1 MTLRAADNPYR
12 LARVMVFGASGFIG
26 RWVAQALSA
35 RGARL
40 YLPVRNPLAARELFH
55 RHGIEGKPIEYD
67 IEHGGSLLQLLRE
80 ARPSIVFHLAGY
92 GVDHSETGEQ
102 PAWRINA
109 GFTGELARAV
119 AGARDPH
126 WPAQALVHAGS
137 ALEYGTIDGALVED
151 SEPSPT
157 TTYGR
162 SKLEGTRR
170 IKQYCKETGIAAVT
184 ARLFTVYGAGEHA
197 GRLLPSLI
205 EASHTG
211 GVVPLTSGVQQ
222 RDFTYVG
229 DVAEGLLRLGLAPA
243 ETGSH
248 TIVNLATG
256 RLTSVRQFVE
266 TAAGLLGIPA
276 IRLGFGLISTR
287 FTEMKHNAVNLRRLE
302 HLLAW
307 RPETSIEEG
316 IRQTLLLLKHPQME
330 RVQ

>member
-1 MTLRAADNPYR
+1 MTLRFADNPYCR
-12 LARVMVFGASGFIG
+12 ARVMVFGASGFIG
-26 RWVAQALSA
+26 RWVAQALNA
-35 RGARL
+35 CGARL
-40 YLPVRNPLAARELFH
+40 YLPVRDPLAARELFH

-67 IEHGGSLLQLLRE
+67 IEHGGSLLQLLQE
-80 ARPSIVFHLAGY
+80 VRPSIVFHLAGY
-92 GVDHSETGEQ
+92 GVDHGETGEQ

-126 WPAQALVHAGS
+126 WPAQVLVHAGS
-137 ALEYGTIDGALVED
+137 ALEYGAIDGDLAED
-151 SEPSPT
+151 SEPNPT

-162 SKLEGTRR
+162 SKLEGTRQ
-170 IKQYCKETGIAAVT
+170 IGQCCKETGFAAVT

-205 EASHTG
+205 EASHTD

-222 RDFTYVG
+222 RDFTYVEN
-229 DVAEGLLRLGLAPA
+229 VAEGLLRLGLVPA

-248 TIVNLATG
+248 TVVNLATG
-256 RLTSVRQFVE
+256 RLTPVRQFVE
-266 TAAGLLGIPA
+266 TAAGLLSIPS
-276 IRLGFGLISTR
+276 IRLGFGLVPTR
-287 FTEMKHNAVNLRRLE
+287 FTEMKHSAVSLRRLE
-302 HLLAW
+302 RLLAW

-316 IRQTLLLLKHPQME
+316 IRQTLLLLKRPQME